1 MKWIHSFRAKL
12 ILTMFPVV
20 AGITIATLVLAE
32 WKFMESYRR
41 LFEEQFD
48 SQISSYSSG
57 KRKRTEAL
65 SKVLDKLARETELI
79 SAISKKDLAE
89 ANRLLRAEL
98 EHLTSDRILSEIPGA
113 NLPRPGNLQPQSPP
127 GRPSS
132 GEKEKEPKDRP
143 KDHPLSRLPLSQLP
157 YIALID
163 PEGNFLLSPK
173 KNTPGGR
180 DNLPPGRDML
190 PPALPAALPRESS
203 TSAEFRRRSGKL
215 QWLGDRKL
223 ADVLKEQEIGY
234 LRVEF
239 GEDNR
244 NEQVREVY
252 ITPVRD
258 PKSGQ
263 FLGAILFGLPLQVL
277 AEKVLY
283 EQTKHSDLGEIMS
296 GVWVEEGLVSTTIPK
311 DEREI
316 VAAHIAD
323 SIHHTHKTQRGMTV
337 SIHGERH
344 QIYYRVLNPGS
355 PFPLAAQVNLYP
367 LVAMDHE
374 LAELRRDVG
383 ALGVVSLLIALVA
396 VLYISRGLSGPI
408 SEIVSG
414 THQIEHGNFDVRVPV
429 RRDDELGRLAS
440 SFNEMAAGLAL
451 QEKYRSVLNA
461 VADRSVAEQ
470 LISQR
475 GTLGGEIRHVT
486 MLFCDIRGFTA
497 LTENMP
503 PADVIDL
510 LNEHMTALT
519 DVAYQ
524 HGGIVDKFVGDLIMV
539 LFGAPQS
546 TGEDAVRAVQCALNM
561 LRVRRE
567 LNGVSK
573 HSLEVGIGL
582 ATGSVVAGCMGSD
595 QRLSYTVLGHRVNL
609 ASRLCSIAQAGE
621 IIMDEETYEDSKA
634 LIEAAPM
641 PPMQLKGFS
650 EPVHPWR
657 VLQARAA

>member
-1 MKWIHSFRAKL
+1 MKWFHSFRAKL
-12 ILTMFPVV
+12 ILTVFPVV

-32 WKFMESYRR
+32 VKFMQSYRK

-48 SQISSYSSG
+48 SQIGNYSSAKK
-57 KRKRTEAL
+57 KRMDGL
-65 SKVLDKLARETELI
+65 SNVLDKIAKQPDLLT
-79 SAISKKDLAE
+79 AISKKDFSAAGQLLRSQLE
-89 ANRLLRAEL
+89 SLSGDRLLSEL
-98 EHLTSDRILSEIPGA
+98 PGGLLRLGGSGPTPNLSQMLAGHLTGSDKDK
-113 NLPRPGNLQPQSPP
+113 
-127 GRPSS
+127 
-132 GEKEKEPKDRP
+132 EKEKDKTRNQPGI
-143 KDHPLSRLPLSQLP
+143 RLPLSQMP

-163 PEGNFLLSPK
+163 PEGNFLVSPK
-173 KNTPGGR
+173 KSASGGR
-180 DNLPPGRDML
+180 DIL
-190 PPALPAALPRESS
+190 PPALPKESA
-203 TSAEFRRRSGKL
+203 TSAEFRRKSGKM
-215 QWLGDRKL
+215 QWLGGRKL
-223 ADVLKEQEIGY
+223 EDILKEQEVGY
-234 LRVEF
+234 LRVEY
-239 GEDNR
+239 GEDSR
-244 NEQVREVY
+244 SELVREVY
-252 ITPVRD
+252 ITPLRE
-258 PKSGQ
+258 PGSGK
-263 FLGAILFGLPLQVL
+263 FLGAFLFGLPLQVL

-311 DEREI
+311 EEREI

-323 SIHHTHKTQRGMTV
+323 SIHHTHKTQRGMAV
-337 SIHGERH
+337 WINGQRH

-367 LVAMDHE
+367 LAAMDTE
-374 LAELRRDVG
+374 LADLRWDVG
-383 ALGVVSLLIALVA
+383 VLGVVSLFIALMA

-429 RRDDELGRLAS
+429 RSQNELGKLAA

-461 VADRSVAEQ
+461 VADRTVAEQ
-470 LISQR
+470 LITQS
-475 GTLGGEIRHVT
+475 GTLGGEIRHVS

-539 LFGAPQS
+539 LFGAPLS
-546 TGEDAVRAVQCALNM
+546 TGEDAVRAVQCALSM

-567 LNGVSK
+567 LNEVTR

-621 IIMDEETYEDSKA
+621 IIMDEETYEDAKSFIQA
-634 LIEAAPM
+634 EPM
-641 PPMQLKGFS
+641 PPMQLKGIS
-650 EPVHPWR
+650 EAVHPWR
-657 VLQARAA
+657 VLPS

>member
-1 MKWIHSFRAKL
+1 MKWFHSFRAKL
-12 ILTMFPVV
+12 ILTVFPVV

-32 WKFMESYRR
+32 VKFMASYRK

-48 SQISSYSSG
+48 SQIGNYSSA
-57 KRKRTEAL
+57 KKKRTEAL
-65 SKVLDKLARETELI
+65 SKVLDKIAKQPELLAAVGKR
-79 SAISKKDLAE
+79 DLGA
-89 ANRLLRAEL
+89 AGQMLRSQL
-98 EHLTSDRILSEIPGA
+98 EMLTNDRILSDLPGA
-113 NLPRPGNLQPQSPP
+113 LRAAGGMPPHLPQAPA
-127 GRPSS
+127 GRMNGSD
-132 GEKEKEPKDRP
+132 KEKGKDRDGD
-143 KDHPLSRLPLSQLP
+143 KDHPGARLPLSQMP

-163 PEGNFLLSPK
+163 PEGNFLVAPK
-173 KNTPGGR
+173 KNVSGGR
-180 DNLPPGRDML
+180 NLLPPL
-190 PPALPAALPRESS
+190 LPRESTTS
-203 TSAEFRRRSGKL
+203 TEFRRKSGKL
-215 QWLGDRKL
+215 QWLGGRKL
-223 ADVLKEQEIGY
+223 EDILKEQEVGY
-234 LRVEF
+234 LRVEY
-239 GEDNR
+239 GEDSR
-244 NEQVREVY
+244 SEQVREVY
-252 ITPVRD
+252 ITPLREAE
-258 PKSGQ
+258 SGK
-263 FLGAILFGLPLQVL
+263 FLGAFLFGLPLQVL

-296 GVWVEEGLVSTTIPK
+296 GVWVEEALVSTTIPK
-311 DEREI
+311 EEREL

-323 SIHHTHKTQRGMTV
+323 SMHHTQKTQRGMAV
-337 SIHGERH
+337 WINGERH

-367 LVAMDHE
+367 LAAMDTE
-374 LAELRRDVG
+374 LAELRREVG
-383 ALGVVSLLIALVA
+383 LLGVISLLIALLA

-408 SEIVSG
+408 SEIVSA

-429 RRDDELGRLAS
+429 RSQNELGKLAA

-461 VADRSVAEQ
+461 VADRTVAEQ
-470 LISQR
+470 LITQS
-475 GTLGGEIRHVT
+475 GTLGGELRHVS

-503 PADVIDL
+503 PADVIEL

-539 LFGAPQS
+539 LFGAPLS
-546 TGEDAVRAVQCALNM
+546 TGEDAVRAVQCALSM
-561 LRVRRE
+561 LQVRRK
-567 LNGVSK
+567 LNEVTK

-621 IIMDEETYEDSKA
+621 IIMDDETYADSKSFINA
-634 LIEAAPM
+634 EPM
-641 PPMQLKGFS
+641 PPMQLKGIS
-650 EPVHPWR
+650 EAVQPWR
-657 VLQARAA
+657 VVA